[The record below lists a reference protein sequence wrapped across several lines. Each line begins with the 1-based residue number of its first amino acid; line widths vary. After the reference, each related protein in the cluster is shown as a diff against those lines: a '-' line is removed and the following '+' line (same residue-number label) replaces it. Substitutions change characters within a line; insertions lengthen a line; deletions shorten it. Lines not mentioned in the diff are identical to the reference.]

1 MGTHYDGRPEEV
13 RALDAYIKLM
23 RAADSV
29 SERASRH
36 LAGSGLTLSQFGALE
51 ALFHRG
57 PLCQRDLGRKIL
69 RSGANVVMV
78 VDNLEKRGLAVRRR
92 NGEDRRF
99 VSVSL
104 TAKGRRLIRK
114 VFSRHVREIVRE
126 FRVLAPDEQEL
137 MGRLCRRL
145 GLGLDGR
152 NAEGGRSVTSVGA
165 GQSN

>member
-1 MGTHYDGRPEEV
+1 MGTHYEGRPEEV

-36 LAGSGLTLSQFGALE
+36 LAASGLTLSQFGALE

-69 RSGANVVMV
+69 RSGGNVVMV

-92 NGEDRRF
+92 DGADRRF
-99 VSVSL
+99 VSVHL
-104 TAKGRRLIRK
+104 TPKGRRLIRQ
-114 VFSRHVREIVRE
+114 VLPRHVRAVVRE
-126 FRVLAPDEQEL
+126 FGVLAPDEQEL
-137 MGRLCRRL
+137 IGRLCRRL

-152 NAEGGRSVTSVGA
+152 NEPGKRSVTRVGA
-165 GQSN
+165 APSK